1 MCALI
6 NAYHIVCVYS
16 VDKDSLAEDQGLL
29 VGDQILMVNGISF
42 RNILHEEAVSV
53 LKTNDVLMMSVQVY
67 HCIVSSVFINTSVV
81 I

>member
-1 MCALI
+1 MYALI
-6 NAYHIVCVYS
+6 NASQLCVYS
-16 VDKDSLAEDQGLL
+16 VDKESLAEDQGLL

-67 HCIVSSVFINTSVV
+67 LCTLYSQ
-81 I
+81 